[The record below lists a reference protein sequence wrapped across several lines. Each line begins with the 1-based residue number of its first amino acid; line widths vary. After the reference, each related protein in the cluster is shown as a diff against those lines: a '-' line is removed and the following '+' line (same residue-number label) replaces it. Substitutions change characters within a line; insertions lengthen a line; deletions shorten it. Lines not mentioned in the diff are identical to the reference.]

1 MVLLMVPGLVLA
13 AAPDVRLK
21 DLDGRDHDVSEFI
34 GQGKWTIV
42 AVWSADCPICRR
54 DIYHMTFFHE
64 EHRKVDAT
72 VLGLSVDGQAGR
84 DKARAFVNDQ
94 SLNFPNLL
102 GGPEDP
108 SRLSGAMFI
117 GTPTYYVFSPEG
129 KFMTQRIGPMTQ
141 AQAEDVIRNLEKQ
154 RQKTSRK

>member
-1 MVLLMVPGLVLA
+1 
-13 AAPDVRLK
+13 
-21 DLDGRDHDVSEFI
+21 
-34 GQGKWTIV
+34 
-42 AVWSADCPICRR
+42 
-54 DIYHMTFFHE
+54 
-64 EHRKVDAT
+64 

-102 GGPEDP
+102 GEPGDP
-108 SRLSGAMFI
+108 GRLSGTMFI

-129 KFMTQRIGPMTQ
+129 KFVTQRIGPMTQ

-154 RQKTSRK
+154 RQKTSKK